1 MGSMSLF
8 LLAAEYRAAADR
20 LAELDLDEQ
29 TVADTLDS
37 LAGDLQTKA
46 VSVAAVARNLEATA
60 DAIRDAEKAM
70 ADRRKALERR
80 AEGLRAYL
88 LRNMLDTGIKRIECP
103 QFVMAVKASPPA
115 VDVFDAAQVPAEFMR
130 QPEPPPAAPDK
141 VAIRDA
147 LKAGQDVPG
156 ARLVTGQRLEIR

>member
-1 MGSMSLF
+1 M
-8 LLAAEYRAAADR
+8 
-20 LAELDLDEQ
+20 Q
-29 TVADTLDS
+29 
-37 LAGDLQTKA
+37 
-46 VSVAAVARNLEATA
+46 
-60 DAIRDAEKAM
+60 
-70 ADRRKALERR
+70 
-80 AEGLRAYL
+80 
-88 LRNMLDTGIKRIECP
+88 DTGIKRIECP

-130 QPEPPPAAPDK
+130 QPELPPAAPDK